1 MTDRVQNKFI
11 INKLTKTQFDN
22 AQDLSADE
30 LYLVD
35 PEFTGNK
42 ILVTDENGEIVESGS
57 SITDIPV
64 VVNNVTSTSTTS
76 ALSANMGKELQDE
89 IDNLEARGR
98 FLALWNCATGL
109 PATNPQTSPY
119 QYKSGD
125 YYIVGTVA
133 SGSAAN
139 YKPDGSSYTT
149 GIASTVVETAE
160 VAVDDVYY
168 YDGTNW
174 KLQANTQKTVSFA
187 NIAGQP
193 TDNTN
198 LATALAGKVDD
209 VTVDGTSVV
218 SSGTAV
224 IPIAQQQGSYGLV
237 KLASLNAG
245 IAVSTSSGNLY
256 ILKAGDDEITPASRS
271 QTYKP
276 IVPANLDLAVQS
288 ALTTPATNFSYTDA
302 QKDAACHTIGAE
314 TVMRVWTEE

>member
-1 MTDRVQNKFI
+1 M
-11 INKLTKTQFDN
+11 
-22 AQDLSADE
+22 
-30 LYLVD
+30 
-35 PEFTGNK
+35 
-42 ILVTDENGEIVESGS
+42 
-57 SITDIPV
+57 
-64 VVNNVTSTSTTS
+64 
-76 ALSANMGKELQDE
+76 
-89 IDNLEARGR
+89 
-98 FLALWNCATGL
+98 
-109 PATNPQTSPY
+109 
-119 QYKSGD
+119 
-125 YYIVGTVA
+125 
-133 SGSAAN
+133 
-139 YKPDGSSYTT
+139 
-149 GIASTVVETAE
+149 
-160 VAVDDVYY
+160 
-168 YDGTNW
+168 
-174 KLQANTQKTVSFA
+174 
-187 NIAGQP
+187 
-193 TDNTN
+193 
-198 LATALAGKVDD
+198 AGKVDD

>member
-174 KLQANTQKTVSFA
+174 KLSQYSKNSFFCKYCR
-187 NIAGQP
+187 
-193 TDNTN
+193 TTN
-198 LATALAGKVDD
+198 
-209 VTVDGTSVV
+209 
-218 SSGTAV
+218 
-224 IPIAQQQGSYGLV
+224 
-237 KLASLNAG
+237 
-245 IAVSTSSGNLY
+245 
-256 ILKAGDDEITPASRS
+256 R
-271 QTYKP
+271 
-276 IVPANLDLAVQS
+276 
-288 ALTTPATNFSYTDA
+288 
-302 QKDAACHTIGAE
+302 
-314 TVMRVWTEE
+314 

>member
-11 INKLTKTQFDN
+11 INKLTKTQFDE
-22 AQDLSADE
+22 AQEISANE

-42 ILVTDENGEIVESGS
+42 ILVTDADGEIVESGS
-57 SITDIPV
+57 SITDIPT

-125 YYIVGTVA
+125 YYIVGTIA
-133 SGSAAN
+133 SGSETN

-149 GIASTVVETAE
+149 GTASTVVETAE

-198 LATALAGKVDD
+198 LATALNAKVDD
-209 VTVDGTSVV
+209 VTVNGTSIV
-218 SSGTAV
+218 SNGVAD
-224 IPIAQQQGSYGLV
+224 IPIATQNGSYGLV
-237 KLASLNAG
+237 KIPSASNG
-245 IAVSTSSGNLY
+245 LY
-256 ILKAGDDEITPASRS
+256 INTNGFLSIYSATPTDITNKTNSYR
-271 QTYKP
+271 P
-276 IVPANLDLAVQS
+276 IVPAYLDYAVQ
-288 ALTTPATNFSYTDA
+288 AAIGDRDLTISDNTMTDA
-302 QKDAACHTIGAE
+302 QKDNAAEWLGTQ
-314 TVMRVWTEE
+314 TVMRVWTE

>member
-11 INKLTKTQFDN
+11 INKLTKTQFDS
-22 AQDLSADE
+22 AEILSADE
-30 LYLVD
+30 LYLQD

-42 ILVTDENGEIVESGS
+42 ILVTDSNGEIVESGS

-133 SGSAAN
+133 SGSGTN

-149 GIASTVVETAE
+149 GTASTVVETAE

-174 KLQANTQKTVSFA
+174 KLQANTQKTVTFA
-187 NIAGQP
+187 SIAGQP

-198 LATALAGKVDD
+198 LATALNAKVDD

-218 SSGTAV
+218 SNGVAV
-224 IPIAQQQGSYGLV
+224 IPLAESNGGYGLV
-237 KLASLNAG
+237 KLAGGYGLVKQG
-245 IAVSTSSGNLY
+245 TQGFLY
-256 ILKAGDDEITPASRS
+256 ISKATDSEVAAKSNN
-271 QTYKP
+271 YKP
-276 IVPANLDLAVQS
+276 IVPSNLDLAVQ
-288 ALTTPATNFSYTDA
+288 AAIGDRDLTISGNTMTDA
-302 QKDAACHTIGAE
+302 QKDNAAEWLGTQTI
-314 TVMRVWTEE
+314 MRVWTE